1 MRKKC
6 LSRILLGVMALL
18 MASALS
24 SCSNDDDNPYVVC
37 PSVRAMPNALVTVKS
52 AGETCFLQLDDKT
65 TLLPENITQLPYDG
79 KEVRALVNYTELN
92 RKAEGYDKVVFVNW
106 MDSILTKQP
115 RPYLPT
121 EQENDQK
128 YGHDAVDIV
137 KDWVTVAEDGY
148 LTLRFRTYWGGKTH
162 TINLL
167 TGVNPDNP
175 YEVEL
180 RHNACGDTPARW
192 GDALVAFNLKNSL
205 PDTHGQTVKLKLR
218 WKSSAGDKTVE
229 FDYCTGKATETSK
242 LLQDFT
248 ETINAVE

>member
-180 RHNACGDTPARW
+180 RHDACGDTPARW

-218 WKSSAGDKTVE
+218 WKSSAGDKTME
-229 FDYCTGKATETSK
+229 FNYCTGKATESTK
-242 LLQDFT
+242 LLQDFS
-248 ETINAVE
+248 EAINAVE

>member
-1 MRKKC
+1 MRKKSF
-6 LSRILLGVMALL
+6 SRILLGVMALL
-18 MASALS
+18 MVASLS
-24 SCSNDDDNPYVVC
+24 SCSNDDDNIVVC
-37 PSVRAMPNALVTVKS
+37 PSVGSIPNALVTVKS
-52 AGETCFLQLDDKT
+52 AGETCYLQLDDKT
-65 TLLPENITQLPYDG
+65 TLLPENITKLPYDG
-79 KEVRALVNYTELN
+79 KEVRALVNYAELN
-92 RKAEGYDKVVFVNW
+92 KKAEGYDKVVFVNW
-106 MDSILTKQP
+106 MDSILTKQTQP
-115 RPYLPT
+115 CLPT

-137 KDWVTVAEDGY
+137 RDWVTVAEDGY

-180 RHNACGDTPARW
+180 RHNACGDMPARL

-205 PDTHGQTVKLKLR
+205 PDTHGKTVKLKLR

-229 FDYCTGKATETSK
+229 FDYCTGKATESSK